1 MTPDMQSARAGY
13 RRPQVRRA
21 DGGTTVRSGGRVAEA
36 ARTGQLPPG
45 RTLPPGNPPMSL
57 GNPPVSARADLIA
70 KPATISGPH
79 ERAAIAGEA
88 AVAGEEAGLSAGG
101 RRSRTFTRPRMV
113 ERAARRAREETS
125 IAKVI
130 PLLAVLVV
138 TVAGI
143 YIAWLKGSAGGG
155 EGGVVGG
162 AALLAAAVARLV
174 LPTQVVGLLATRK
187 RALDVTT
194 LAVFGACLLV
204 MGLVLPS

>member
-1 MTPDMQSARAGY
+1 
-13 RRPQVRRA
+13 
-21 DGGTTVRSGGRVAEA
+21 
-36 ARTGQLPPG
+36 
-45 RTLPPGNPPMSL
+45 
-57 GNPPVSARADLIA
+57 
-70 KPATISGPH
+70 
-79 ERAAIAGEA
+79 
-88 AVAGEEAGLSAGG
+88 
-101 RRSRTFTRPRMV
+101 MV

>member
-21 DGGTTVRSGGRVAEA
+21 DGGTTVRSGGRVAAA

-45 RTLPPGNPPMSL
+45 GTTPRTPPMS
-57 GNPPVSARADLIA
+57 ARAGLIA
-70 KPATISGPH
+70 KPATIPGPH
-79 ERAAIAGEA
+79 ERAAIT
-88 AVAGEEAGLSAGG
+88 GEEADLSASG
-101 RRSRTFTRPRMV
+101 RRSHTSTRPRMV

>member
-1 MTPDMQSARAGY
+1 MTPDTQSARAGY

-21 DGGTTVRSGGRVAEA
+21 DGGTTARSGGLVAEA
-36 ARTGQLPPG
+36 ARTGEWGAVADPSPSFPLPPTAVPREG
-45 RTLPPGNPPMSL
+45 APANPP
-57 GNPPVSARADLIA
+57 AAQ
-70 KPATISGPH
+70 PAP
-79 ERAAIAGEA
+79 R
-88 AVAGEEAGLSAGG
+88 G
-101 RRSRTFTRPRMV
+101 RIV
-113 ERAARRAREETS
+113 QRAARRAREDAS

-130 PLLAVLVV
+130 PLLAVMVV

-187 RALDVTT
+187 RALDVIT
-194 LAVFGACLLV
+194 LTAFGACLLV

>member
-21 DGGTTVRSGGRVAEA
+21 DGGTTVRSGGRVAAA

-45 RTLPPGNPPMSL
+45 GTLSPSNPPM
-57 GNPPVSARADLIA
+57 PARAGLIA
-70 KPATISGPH
+70 KPATIPGPH
-79 ERAAIAGEA
+79 ERAAIT
-88 AVAGEEAGLSAGG
+88 GEEADLSASG
-101 RRSRTFTRPRMV
+101 RRSHTSTRPRMV

-174 LPTQVVGLLATRK
+174 LPAQVIGLLATRK

-194 LAVFGACLLV
+194 LAVLGVCLLV
-204 MGLVLPS
+204 TGLVLPS

>member
-1 MTPDMQSARAGY
+1 
-13 RRPQVRRA
+13 
-21 DGGTTVRSGGRVAEA
+21 
-36 ARTGQLPPG
+36 
-45 RTLPPGNPPMSL
+45 
-57 GNPPVSARADLIA
+57 
-70 KPATISGPH
+70 
-79 ERAAIAGEA
+79 
-88 AVAGEEAGLSAGG
+88 
-101 RRSRTFTRPRMV
+101 MV
-113 ERAARRAREETS
+113 ERAARRAREDAS

-130 PLLAVLVV
+130 PLLAVMVV

-187 RALDVTT
+187 RALDVIT
-194 LAVFGACLLV
+194 LTVFGACLLV

>member
-1 MTPDMQSARAGY
+1 MTPDTQSARAGY
-13 RRPQVRRA
+13 RRSQVRRA
-21 DGGTTVRSGGRVAEA
+21 EGETTVRSGGLVAEA
-36 ARTGQLPPG
+36 ARTGEWG
-45 RTLPPGNPPMSL
+45 
-57 GNPPVSARADLIA
+57 
-70 KPATISGPH
+70 
-79 ERAAIAGEA
+79 
-88 AVAGEEAGLSAGG
+88 AVAHPSPPSPLP
-101 RRSRTFTRPRMV
+101 RTAVPGDDTPAYPPAAQPAPRGRMV
-113 ERAARRAREETS
+113 ERAARRAREDAS

-130 PLLAVLVV
+130 PLLAVMVV

-187 RALDVTT
+187 RALDVIT
-194 LAVFGACLLV
+194 LTVFGACLLV

>member
-45 RTLPPGNPPMSL
+45 GAAPRTPPMS
-57 GNPPVSARADLIA
+57 ARAGLIA
-70 KPATISGPH
+70 KPATIPGPH
-79 ERAAIAGEA
+79 ERAAIT
-88 AVAGEEAGLSAGG
+88 GEETDLSAGG
-101 RRSRTFTRPRMV
+101 RRSHTSTRPRMV

-174 LPTQVVGLLATRK
+174 LPTQVIGLLATRK

-194 LAVFGACLLV
+194 LAVFGVCLLV
-204 MGLVLPS
+204 TGLVLPS

>member
-13 RRPQVRRA
+13 RRPQVRWA
-21 DGGTTVRSGGRVAEA
+21 DGGTTVRSGERAVEA
-36 ARTGQLPPG
+36 ARTGQLRLG
-45 RTLPPGNPPMSL
+45 GTLSPGNPP
-57 GNPPVSARADLIA
+57 
-70 KPATISGPH
+70 T
-79 ERAAIAGEA
+79 AIT
-88 AVAGEEAGLSAGG
+88 GEEEDLSAGG
-101 RRSRTFTRPRMV
+101 RRSRTPTRPRMV
-113 ERAARRAREETS
+113 GAARRAREETS

-174 LPTQVVGLLATRK
+174 LPTRVIGLLATRK

-194 LAVFGACLLV
+194 LASFGACLLV